1 MFIELVE
8 YLRCPS
14 AHDETHLVLVPE
26 EMVGRDVRHGSIGC
40 PSCRSEFPIVD
51 GIADFGDVG
60 GSERATNL
68 EVTLP
73 DLRVV
78 QALIGLASPGGYV
91 ALVGSATRFAS
102 PLAELMGGVHFVGV
116 NPPPDVEASPVLSP
130 VRATRSM
137 PVRSGAMRGVVV
149 GVEHAQ
155 APWLE
160 EGVRV
165 LLNRQRLVLLRDGG
179 DVPGTERLAVG
190 GGLWVGE
197 KTAVSY
203 SS

>member
-14 AHDETHLVLVPE
+14 EHDETHLVLVPE

-40 PSCRSEFPIVD
+40 PFCRSEYPIVD
-51 GIADFGDVG
+51 GIADFGDAV
-60 GSERATNL
+60 GSERATNF

-73 DLRVV
+73 DPRVV

-91 ALVGSATRFAS
+91 ALVGSATRSAS

-137 PVRSGAMRGVVV
+137 PVRSAAMRGVVV

-179 DVPGTERLAVG
+179 DVSGTERLAAG